1 MPETILLSARLQDRL
16 SITSEQLAKFCERW
30 QIAELAFFG
39 SILRNDFNADSDI
52 DVLVTYK
59 PTAKRGLFEKLK
71 LKDELSLLLHRE
83 VDVVSKKA
91 IETSHNWLRRK
102 NILSSA
108 EVIYVA

>member
-1 MPETILLSARLQDRL
+1 MTETILLSARLQDRL
-16 SITSEQLAKFCERW
+16 AITSEQLAEFCERW

-39 SILRNDFNADSDI
+39 SILRDDFNVESDI

-59 PTAKRGLFEKLK
+59 PSAKRGLFEKLN
-71 LKDELSLLLHRE
+71 LKDELSLLFHRE

-91 IETSHNWLRRK
+91 IETSYNWLRRK

-108 EVIYVA
+108 EIIYVA